1 MNQPLSPVNE
11 FLDKIRKKLNSNPLS
26 LSAMAYREILS
37 EGPEMAA
44 NEAEL
49 IRQAFLEGYKQ
60 AFNDIK
66 EHNEHNEKERNEPN
80 EYRGAESAE
89 DSLVIRESGKQKTVR
104 RDEKKPRQV
113 KKGTR
118 ISKNSK

>member
-1 MNQPLSPVNE
+1 MNNKPQSPVNE
-11 FLDKIRKKLNSNPLS
+11 FLAKIRKKLNSNPLS
-26 LSAMAYREILS
+26 LSAMAYREILN

-66 EHNEHNEKERNEPN
+66 KHNETKGNEPTIDART
-80 EYRGAESAE
+80 EGAQDRMA
-89 DSLVIRESGKQKTVR
+89 INTAPKQKR
-104 RDEKKPRQV
+104 GRPRGNEAEKV
-113 KKGTR
+113 KKGNG
-118 ISKNSK
+118 ISKNPNI

>member
-1 MNQPLSPVNE
+1 MNQPQSPVNE
-11 FLDKIRKKLNSNPLS
+11 FLDKIRKRLNSNPLS
-26 LSAMAYREILS
+26 LSAMAYREILN
-37 EGPEMAA
+37 EGPEMKA

-66 EHNEHNEKERNEPN
+66 EHDTKRNEPTIDA
-80 EYRGAESAE
+80 RPESAE
-89 DSLVIRESGKQKTVR
+89 NRMAIETTDKSSRPNANLSNEQK
-104 RDEKKPRQV
+104 D

-118 ISKNSK
+118 ISKSRKP

>member
-1 MNQPLSPVNE
+1 MNQPISPVNE

-49 IRQAFLEGYKQ
+49 IRQSFLEGYKQ
-60 AFNDIK
+60 AFEDLKN
-66 EHNEHNEKERNEPN
+66 HNEEKANEPTN
-80 EYRGAESAE
+80 NGGAQSSE
-89 DSLVIRESGKQKTVR
+89 DRLAIKTS
-104 RDEKKPRQV
+104 DEHKRIPRN
-113 KKGTR
+113 KSSNSTNSKGAR
-118 ISKNSK
+118 VSKNAK

>member
-26 LSAMAYREILS
+26 LSAMAYREILN

-49 IRQAFLEGYKQ
+49 IRQSFLEGYKQ

-66 EHNEHNEKERNEPN
+66 EHNEKKGNEPTIDART
-80 EYRGAESAE
+80 EGAEDRMA
-89 DSLVIRESGKQKTVR
+89 INTTPKQKR
-104 RDEKKPRQV
+104 GRPRGNEAEKA
-113 KKGTR
+113 KKGNG
-118 ISKNSK
+118 I

>member
-1 MNQPLSPVNE
+1 MNNQPLSPVNE
-11 FLDKIRKKLNSNPLS
+11 FLDKIRKRLNSNPLS
-26 LSAMAYREILS
+26 LSAMAYREILN
-37 EGPEMAA
+37 EGPEMKA

-66 EHNEHNEKERNEPN
+66 EHNDTKTNEPTIDARPESPQDRMAIETADKPKRRNSNLSN
-80 EYRGAESAE
+80 E
-89 DSLVIRESGKQKTVR
+89 QK
-104 RDEKKPRQV
+104 D

-118 ISKNSK
+118 ISKSRKP

>member
-66 EHNEHNEKERNEPN
+66 EHNETKANEPALDA
-80 EYRGAESAE
+80 RAEGVTDRMA
-89 DSLVIRESGKQKTVR
+89 ITTAPKQKRGRPTS
-104 RDEKKPRQV
+104 DETKKA
-113 KKGTR
+113 KKGNR
-118 ISKNSK
+118 ISKNPNL

>member
-1 MNQPLSPVNE
+1 MNNKPQSPVNE
-11 FLDKIRKKLNSNPLS
+11 FLAKIRKKLNSNPLS
-26 LSAMAYREILS
+26 LSAMAYREILN

-66 EHNEHNEKERNEPN
+66 EHNETKGNEPTIDARI
-80 EYRGAESAE
+80 EGAQDRMA
-89 DSLVIRESGKQKTVR
+89 INTTPKQKR
-104 RDEKKPRQV
+104 GRPRINEAEKV
-113 KKGTR
+113 KKGNG
-118 ISKNSK
+118 ISKNPNI

>member
-1 MNQPLSPVNE
+1 MNNKPQSPVNE
-11 FLDKIRKKLNSNPLS
+11 FLAKIRKKLNSNPLS
-26 LSAMAYREILS
+26 LSAMAYREILN

-66 EHNEHNEKERNEPN
+66 EHNETKGNEPTIDART
-80 EYRGAESAE
+80 EGAQDRMA
-89 DSLVIRESGKQKTVR
+89 INTTPKQKRGRPRGNET
-104 RDEKKPRQV
+104 EKV
-113 KKGTR
+113 KKGNG
-118 ISKNSK
+118 ISKNPNI